1 MSTEPVFT
9 TEGCQL
15 EVCLTMVDLVT
26 SLQPRPV
33 TIRKTFTILLCVSLI
48 TAHIYSITV
57 TAGQED
63 IWDRIALFLHGL
75 GVGLNITVIIGLAL
89 SKPGFIKNIKNI
101 KPIL

>member
-9 TEGCQL
+9 EGCPL

-48 TAHIYSITV
+48 TAHIYSIT
-57 TAGQED
+57 AAAEQEN
-63 IWDRIALFLHGL
+63 IWDRIAIFLHGV
-75 GVGLNITVIIGLAL
+75 GVGLNTTVIIGLAL
-89 SKPGFIKNIKNI
+89 STPRLIKNN
-101 KPIL
+101 